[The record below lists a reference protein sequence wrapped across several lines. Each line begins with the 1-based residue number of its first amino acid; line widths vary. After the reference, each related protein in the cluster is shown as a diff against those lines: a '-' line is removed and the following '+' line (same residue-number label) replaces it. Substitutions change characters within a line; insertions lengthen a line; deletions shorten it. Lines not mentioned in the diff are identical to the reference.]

1 MASWIPTKRQKYG
14 VAIYNY
20 NASQDVELSLQ
31 IGDTVHIL
39 EMYEASCPIWLP
51 GLPTARSARPPL
63 RYSHTRPCVLFPVWT
78 AVYLSGAQIRKI
90 LVCPQPTTEYHLGLF
105 LLLFPALWSNE

>member
-1 MASWIPTKRQKYG
+1 MARWIPTKRQKYG

-39 EMYEASCPIWLP
+39 EMYEGWYRGYTLQNKS
-51 GLPTARSARPPL
+51 
-63 RYSHTRPCVLFPVWT
+63 
-78 AVYLSGAQIRKI
+78 KKD
-90 LVCPQPTTEYHLGLF
+90 
-105 LLLFPALWSNE
+105 LLWIPKSTDTQVPDLQWCSICI

>member
-1 MASWIPTKRQKYG
+1 MARWIPTKRQKYG

-39 EMYEASCPIWLP
+39 EMYEGSLGGFMKRAACTEIPEILASWTCRLVQRIY
-51 GLPTARSARPPL
+51 PP
-63 RYSHTRPCVLFPVWT
+63 
-78 AVYLSGAQIRKI
+78 K
-90 LVCPQPTTEYHLGLF
+90 
-105 LLLFPALWSNE
+105 